1 MRIGSSGDLI
11 DGIDNVHKLA
21 ELSKPQKLIAPGRA
35 PPSPLWPGLE
45 EVGMEKVWQ
54 GNMIQSW
61 L

>member
-11 DGIDNVHKLA
+11 DGFDNVHKLA

-35 PPSPLWPGLE
+35 PPPSGLE